1 MINAFDSSGTWLGN
15 LQDPKGAPISI
26 QGLWDLKFGN
36 GTQAGDPN
44 KLYFTAGI
52 SGGGAV
58 EDHGLFGVLTYT
70 PAFLFT
76 QMTRNGTTLTLTWK
90 GGAAPYL
97 VQMKSDLDAAT
108 WTDVTTTS
116 NTTVDVTIDGAAGFF
131 RVSSATNPP

>member
-1 MINAFDSSGTWLGN
+1 
-15 LQDPKGAPISI
+15 
-26 QGLWDLKFGN
+26 
-36 GTQAGDPN
+36 
-44 KLYFTAGI
+44 
-52 SGGGAV
+52 
-58 EDHGLFGVLTYT
+58 
-70 PAFLFT
+70 
-76 QMTRNGTTLTLTWK
+76 MTRNGTTLTLTWK